1 MDMKDDFRDSVNVR
15 WPLILVGVGI
25 ALILAW
31 ITPWSNIVHQ
41 NSPLGGSHFPTAPF
55 GILLVLTVFWN
66 SLLGRFIPRVRLH
79 ALEILY
85 VWLVSGVATT
95 LVYTGFA
102 RTFILNLIWHPD
114 PMQNVIWKH
123 LLPNGEHLA
132 RSVLQGVSGGGEMGI
147 ISLVEI
153 IPWRDWLPLLSSW
166 AIFLSFV
173 VIALLGIS
181 GVFAHQW
188 IENERMALPLL
199 HIPKTFSEESER
211 SSLLRSLK
219 NAFFIAGLGVPVF
232 IHTINGLATY
242 FPTIPQIPTLL
253 LAQPYIP
260 QEGLLRSFAKLKIY
274 IYPAFIGFAYMAPRQ
289 ISLSVWFFFLLSFLL
304 PGFLGLFGA
313 SIPRVALG
321 TTFGPGITQAEEMQM
336 IGAYGV
342 CGVFIIWLSRRHIWN
357 LLFDRT
363 YLDRNSEYLG
373 FINPRLGLIMGFAG
387 YILAGLWLVAF
398 GMNIVVAF
406 SFLCV
411 CFMLQIVVTKLICQG
426 GLSYFT
432 LPIAPS
438 DGFLAFL
445 PTKLLSS
452 TSIYLGV
459 VVQKMAFLDVR
470 ESLLPTLIHASALV
484 KNPLIRRRFFLGM
497 VVAIIAGI
505 AVSTVSMLVIYYKYG
520 ALSLPDSWALETV
533 SRSHEKAFSLI
544 QNPEA
549 PKHWIAFYALLG
561 AVIMS
566 VLIGGYH
573 RFVWW
578 PLHPMGYL
586 MTYNSATH
594 VLWFSFFWGWLF
606 NWLVFHYGGVR
617 AYVALRWFFI
627 GLVVGDVVMAI
638 LWIIV
643 GWWTPVA
650 YHVFPT

>member
-1 MDMKDDFRDSVNVR
+1 
-15 WPLILVGVGI
+15 
-25 ALILAW
+25 
-31 ITPWSNIVHQ
+31 
-41 NSPLGGSHFPTAPF
+41 
-55 GILLVLTVFWN
+55 
-66 SLLGRFIPRVRLH
+66 
-79 ALEILY
+79 
-85 VWLVSGVATT
+85 
-95 LVYTGFA
+95 
-102 RTFILNLIWHPD
+102 
-114 PMQNVIWKH
+114 
-123 LLPNGEHLA
+123 
-132 RSVLQGVSGGGEMGI
+132 
-147 ISLVEI
+147 
-153 IPWRDWLPLLSSW
+153 
-166 AIFLSFV
+166 
-173 VIALLGIS
+173 
-181 GVFAHQW
+181 
-188 IENERMALPLL
+188 
-199 HIPKTFSEESER
+199 
-211 SSLLRSLK
+211 
-219 NAFFIAGLGVPVF
+219 
-232 IHTINGLATY
+232 
-242 FPTIPQIPTLL
+242 
-253 LAQPYIP
+253 
-260 QEGLLRSFAKLKIY
+260 
-274 IYPAFIGFAYMAPRQ
+274 
-289 ISLSVWFFFLLSFLL
+289 
-304 PGFLGLFGA
+304 
-313 SIPRVALG
+313 
-321 TTFGPGITQAEEMQM
+321 MQM

-398 GMNIVVAF
+398 GMNITVAF

-549 PKHWIAFYALLG
+549 PKHWIVFYALLG

-594 VLWFSFFWGWLF
+594 VLWFSFFLGWLF